1 METIMNILMIT
12 PFFPYPAEFG
22 GTIRTYHLAK
32 ELAKRNNL
40 FLLSFKDRENIEPEK
55 LQEFCKQVELIPFTD
70 DSKRAE
76 QLKTLLKKRS
86 YQTQQYESQEMQN
99 AIDRT
104 IKENNIELIFVE
116 FSQMGFFSFPADIP
130 VLLDEHNIEFDLLDR
145 MSDKDSL
152 SFRKFYNKVEAKKF
166 EKEEI
171 SFIKKSAITITT
183 SQRDI
188 GIIKSYLPETLTAE
202 IINGVDCAEFKK
214 PDDIIPEKNSAVF
227 TGAMNYFPNDEGVNF
242 FMEEIYPFLQKKDP
256 NFKITIVGSG
266 PSEKIK
272 AYKNDNINITGF
284 VKDVKPY
291 MWNSSVFIVPLRMGG
306 GTRFKVVEAMA
317 AGIPV
322 VSTSLGCEGIPGKD
336 GEHLLIR
343 DDPSEFADAVF
354 EAATNKELAERL
366 SINGMKF
373 AKENV
378 DWEIV
383 GNKLENEIKNA
394 VSKFK
399 NGK

>member
-1 METIMNILMIT
+1 MNILMIT

-32 ELAKRNNL
+32 EIAKKNNL
-40 FLLSFKDRENIEPEK
+40 FLISFKDRDNIDIEK
-55 LQEFCKQVELIPFTD
+55 MQEFCKSVETIPFSEE
-70 DSKRAE
+70 SKRIN
-76 QLKTLLKKRS
+76 QLKTLFNKRS
-86 YQTQQYESQEMQN
+86 YQTIQYKSQEMQS
-99 AIDRT
+99 AIDKS
-104 IKENNIELIFVE
+104 IVDNKIDLVFIE
-116 FSQMGFFSFPADIP
+116 FSQMGSFKIP
-130 VLLDEHNIEFDLLDR
+130 SNVPILLDEHNIEFDLLAR
-145 MSDKDSL
+145 MSAKDSF
-152 SFRKFYNKVEAKKF
+152 SFRKLYNKLEAKKF
-166 EKEEI
+166 MKEEL
-171 SFIKKSAITITT
+171 SFVKKSAITITT

-188 GIIKSYLPETLTAE
+188 KIIKQYLPETRISE
-202 IINGVDCAEFKK
+202 ITNGVDCSEFAK
-214 PDDIIPEKNSAVF
+214 PENIIPEKNSAVF

-272 AYKNDNINITGF
+272 AYKNDNINVTGF

-322 VSTSLGCEGIPGKD
+322 VSTSLGCEGIPATN
-336 GEHLLIR
+336 GEHLQVR
-343 DDPSEFADAVF
+343 DDPEEFANAVF
-354 EAATNKELAERL
+354 EAATNQELAEKFKV
-366 SINGMKF
+366 NGMKF

-383 GNKLENEIKNA
+383 GNKLNNEIQSVISEINNEK
-394 VSKFK
+394 
-399 NGK
+399 

>member
-1 METIMNILMIT
+1 MNILMIT

-22 GTIRTYHLAK
+22 GTIRTYHLAR
-32 ELAKRNNL
+32 ELAKSNDL
-40 FLLSFKDRENIEPEK
+40 FLLSFKDREDIEPAK
-55 LQEFCKQVELIPFTD
+55 VKEFSKHVEIIPFSE
-70 DSKRAE
+70 DSKRIV
-76 QLKTLLKKRS
+76 QLKTLFKKRS
-86 YQTQQYESQEMQN
+86 YQTQQYASEAMQN
-99 AIDRT
+99 AINAT
-104 IKENNIELIFVE
+104 IKANNIDLVFIE
-116 FSQMGFFSFPADIP
+116 FSQMGFFDIPEDIP

-145 MSDKDSL
+145 MSKKDSL
-152 SFRKFYNKVEAKKF
+152 SFRKLYNKIEAIKF
-166 EKEEI
+166 EKEEL
-171 SFIKKSAITITT
+171 SFIAKSAITITT
-183 SQRDI
+183 SKRDI
-188 GIIKSYLPETLTAE
+188 NIIKKYLPDARTAE
-202 IINGVDCAEFKK
+202 IINGVDCAEFAK
-214 PDDIIPEKNSAVF
+214 PADITPEKNSAVF

-242 FMEEIYPFLQKKDP
+242 FMEDIYPLIKEKDP

-272 AYKNDNINITGF
+272 SYKNENINITGF

-322 VSTSLGCEGIPGKD
+322 ISTSLGCEGIPAKD
-336 GEHLLIR
+336 GEHILIR
-343 DDPSEFADAVF
+343 DNPADFADAVF
-354 EAATNKELAERL
+354 EAATNQELAQRL
-366 SINGMKF
+366 RENGIKF

-383 GNKLENEIKNA
+383 GNKLNKEIIDVVKEFN
-394 VSKFK
+394 